1 MAKLEQYTKELA
13 GKSAEEI
20 LAWCLKE
27 FSYDRVI
34 LASSFSAEDQ
44 VLTDMLSRPGTGARI
59 FTLDTGRLFQETYD
73 VMHRSIHG
81 KIPYPL

>member
-1 MAKLEQYTKELA
+1 MRTGTMAKLEQYTKELA

-34 LASSFSAEDQ
+34 LASMSPPMKYGPTQ
-44 VLTDMLSRPGTGARI
+44 
-59 FTLDTGRLFQETYD
+59 
-73 VMHRSIHG
+73 HR
-81 KIPYPL
+81 